1 MRVSVFDDMSLC
13 TEQEVN
19 RMLPLVSAQRREQAL
34 KFKFVSGRFA
44 CLKSYLMLSELTGL
58 DAFEFIY
65 NQHGKPSI
73 AGYPEIHFSI
83 SHCQRAI
90 AVAVSDSP
98 VGIDVESFRKA
109 DDALLH
115 RTMNEEEIRMVEA
128 SDCRER
134 TFIEL
139 WTRKEAVFKLIGTG
153 ITDDILTVLSGN
165 AETETSVNDALKYVV
180 STAVYM

>member
-19 RMLPLVSAQRREQAL
+19 RMLPLVSDQRREQAL
-34 KFKFVSGRFA
+34 KFKLVFGRFA

-58 DAFEFIY
+58 TEFGFTY
-65 NQHGKPSI
+65 NEYGKPSI
-73 AGYPEIHFSI
+73 AGHPEIHFSI
-83 SHCQRAI
+83 SHCQHAI

-115 RTMNEEEIRMVEA
+115 RTMNEDEIRMVEA

-134 TFIEL
+134 AFIEL
-139 WTRKEAVFKLIGTG
+139 WTRKEAVFKLMGTG

-180 STAVYM
+180 STAVYL